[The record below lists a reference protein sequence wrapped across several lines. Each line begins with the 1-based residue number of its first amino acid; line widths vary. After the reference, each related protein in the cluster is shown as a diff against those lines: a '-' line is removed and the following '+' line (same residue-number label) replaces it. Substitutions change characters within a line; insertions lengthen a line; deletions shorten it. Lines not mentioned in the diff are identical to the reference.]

1 MTAEGVEVEGIP
13 VLHVCVGAAQPD
25 ALVDVKGDR
34 SLMSFYRE
42 RVDTIELSN
51 KRPLNQKTV
60 MVSRKKPTLRAS
72 KQQKMEDLLTGF
84 GAQAAN

>member
-1 MTAEGVEVEGIP
+1 MEVEGIP

-42 RVDTIELSN
+42 RVDTIEFPN
-51 KRPLNQKTV
+51 KRPLNQNIVK
-60 MVSRKKPTLRAS
+60 MSRKKPTLRAS
-72 KQQKMEDLLTGF
+72 KQQKMEDMLTGF
-84 GAQAAN
+84 GAQPAN